1 MTKETA
7 VLEALRNEQARM
19 ETMRIIN
26 KIREM
31 GGTQTILTLAGYML
45 TATPSA
51 TGDNTPAA

>member
-7 VLEALRNEQARM
+7 LLEALRNEQARM

-26 KIREM
+26 EIREM

>member
-7 VLEALRNEQARM
+7 LLEALRNEQARM

-26 KIREM
+26 EIREM

-51 TGDNTPAA
+51 TGGNTPAA